1 MVTLDTKDGY
11 DWELENFE
19 EYLENK
25 EEFSEELT
33 REQYDALDNG
43 KTLKEMRNEP
53 KTVANPTVAN
63 PTVANPTVA
72 NPTVA
77 NPTVANP
84 TVVLDSTFLV
94 LLTNG
99 SEIVI
104 YTPGFCKE
112 RGLSSSNMSR
122 LLRGKVKQ
130 HWGWTVLPSGYR
142 LVLER

>member
-19 EYLENK
+19 EYLENR

-43 KTLKEMRNEP
+43 MTLGNTMTLENTISFGTVTND
-53 KTVANPTVAN
+53 TVANEVTTV
-63 PTVANPTVA
+63 
-72 NPTVA
+72 
-77 NPTVANP
+77 NP

-104 YTPGFCKE
+104 YTPRVLQGA
-112 RGLSSSNMSR
+112 R
-122 LLRGKVKQ
+122 VK
-130 HWGWTVLPSGYR
+130 
-142 LVLER
+142 